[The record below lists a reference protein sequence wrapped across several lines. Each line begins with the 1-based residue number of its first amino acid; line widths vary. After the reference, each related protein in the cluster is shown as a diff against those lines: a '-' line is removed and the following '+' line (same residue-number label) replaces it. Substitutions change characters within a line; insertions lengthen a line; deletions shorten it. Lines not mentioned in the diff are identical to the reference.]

1 MESGPRL
8 WPETLQETVVELA
21 SGHGQLPVGLRLV
34 PALGLHVF
42 LRTALKCPIHPTPVP
57 ATEAWTQQCTQACPV
72 EQLWEAPG
80 ADFPEVR
87 SRQGQGTLV
96 ADCHFGDQ
104 PHPCFF
110 SLLMLGKFPPLLA
123 SHS

>member
-1 MESGPRL
+1 MAGDTAGDGGGACFWG
-8 WPETLQETVVELA
+8 WPA
-21 SGHGQLPVGLRLV
+21 PCGSPLV

-72 EQLWEAPG
+72 ERLWEAPG

-87 SRQGQGTLV
+87 SRQGQGTWLLI
-96 ADCHFGDQ
+96 ATLGT
-104 PHPCFF
+104 
-110 SLLMLGKFPPLLA
+110 SLTPISF
-123 SHS
+123 HC

>member
-96 ADCHFGDQ
+96 AD
-104 PHPCFF
+104 
-110 SLLMLGKFPPLLA
+110 
-123 SHS
+123 